1 MGPRARRAFDRL
13 AELPLA
19 RDSADGATRRRAGRV
34 VLAIVGVS
42 FLLSVASALTYPV
55 LYQTDEK
62 AHLAY
67 VEAILDGRLPTVD
80 TDVPADGGRFPIV
93 GIAYDARYAE
103 GVAGAGERGDVWV
116 ANHPPL
122 YYVLAA
128 PGAAA
133 AAAIGWDHGS
143 ALSLR
148 VVGALGFAVG
158 LVALAACVDALF
170 PGRPRATVLATGLAA
185 LCPVVIGTATF
196 ALNDGVAF
204 GAGTVLLAATLR
216 TARHGPTTA
225 RLVALAAAAGAASLS
240 RAALLPLVLL
250 AAGAWLL
257 ATLRVE
263 PRRAFVGTAL
273 VVGVPVVTAGWFY
286 ARNVQLYGDLAG
298 SGYLLAKF
306 DRVPSGSTLDL
317 LVDGSLWEGMWQS
330 LWGTNGLDGVLGAGS
345 LTTGSPEHVFGSALV
360 PGLLLAVAAV
370 AGFGRSA
377 WAGLQAQVPRARARL
392 VGAPAEAGRAGAD
405 RGAAARRV
413 EARRIEAK
421 LTEAGGA
428 EARGVEARGAADQR
442 DRDGL
447 LERVDTAA
455 LLTWTA
461 AVLAAGVC
469 LLGVASF
476 VSQGGTPHPRY
487 LLPALPLLAAL
498 LAVGL
503 LRLFDPLDPTRAALY
518 GLLAVDLVLFSRAG
532 RAIAGVVQVPDLA
545 QQEAATLASWA
556 CVALAVAAL
565 VRVDRGLRSLA
576 AVPDHG
582 RAHPSH
588 RARGRRPARRAG
600 QHAAA

>member
-1 MGPRARRAFDRL
+1 MGRRVRRALDRV
-13 AELPLA
+13 AELPVA
-19 RDSADGATRRRAGRV
+19 SGSADDGARRRAGRV

-67 VEAILDGRLPTVD
+67 VEAILDGRMPTVD

-93 GIAYDARYAE
+93 GIAYDARYPG
-103 GVAGAGERGDVWV
+103 GVDGAGERGDVWV

-143 ALSLR
+143 ALTLR

-158 LVALAACVDALF
+158 LMALAACVDALF

-185 LCPVVIGTATF
+185 LCPVVVGTGTF

-225 RLVALAAAAGAASLS
+225 RLATLVAAAGAASLS

-250 AAGAWLL
+250 AAGVWLL
-257 ATLRVE
+257 ATLPVA
-263 PRRAFVGTAL
+263 PRRAFIGTAL
-273 VVGVPVVTAGWFY
+273 VVGVPVAAAGWFY
-286 ARNVQLYGDLAG
+286 ARNVELYGDLAA

-317 LVDGSLWEGMWQS
+317 LFDGSLWQGMWQS

-345 LTTGSPEHVFGSALV
+345 LTTGSPEHVVGSALV

-377 WAGLQAQVPRARARL
+377 WGGLQAQVPWARARL

-405 RGAAARRV
+405 RAAAARRV
-413 EARRIEAK
+413 EARRVEAQ
-421 LTEAGGA
+421 
-428 EARGVEARGAADQR
+428 GVEARRVQTPEVEAPGAADR
-442 DRDGL
+442 RGL
-447 LERVDTAA
+447 VERVDTAA
-455 LLTWTA
+455 LLTWTV

-487 LLPALPLLAAL
+487 LLPALPMLVAL

-503 LRLFDPLDPTRAALY
+503 LRLFEPLDPTRAVLY

-565 VRVDRGLRSLA
+565 VRVDRGLRLLA

-588 RARGRRPARRAG
+588 RARGGRPAHRPG